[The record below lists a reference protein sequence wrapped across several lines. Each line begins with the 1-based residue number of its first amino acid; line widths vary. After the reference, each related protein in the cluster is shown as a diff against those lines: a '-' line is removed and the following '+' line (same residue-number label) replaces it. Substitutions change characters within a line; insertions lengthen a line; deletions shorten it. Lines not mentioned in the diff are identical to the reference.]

1 MAPPFEALANCYCGF
16 GCDRYHS
23 LCFLRPNSQCAQK
36 LFMGLGPVVIDICL
50 AFQTVCGAM
59 KISPVSLQNL
69 HLISAMAF
77 TGFYVRP

>member
-1 MAPPFEALANCYCGF
+1 MVSSICRQAGAPFGALASCYCGF

-50 AFQTVCGAM
+50 AFQTVRGAM
-59 KISPVSLQNL
+59 TIFQCRYKTCI
-69 HLISAMAF
+69 
-77 TGFYVRP
+77 